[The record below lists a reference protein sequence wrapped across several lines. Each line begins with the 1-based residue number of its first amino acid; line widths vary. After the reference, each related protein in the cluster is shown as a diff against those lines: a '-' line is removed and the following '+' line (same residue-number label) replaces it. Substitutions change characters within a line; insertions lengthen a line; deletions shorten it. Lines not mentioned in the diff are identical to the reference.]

1 MWSSLLDKA
10 IKILLSIPVWGIL
23 GLTVSGPL
31 VPDETGQPDQ
41 ATWQLLQS
49 GEVINET
56 IRADESGGAAR
67 FQILMKTAVE
77 NIWDVIYSCENAFVY
92 IDGLRSCEVL
102 EDDGLT
108 TLTRQVVKTSWLV
121 PAQDFTFRTE
131 RQPFSRADFMRT
143 TGSPKV
149 MEGSWQFDQLPE
161 GVLVS
166 HEIRIKPFL
175 PVPRFLVRRLMRN
188 SMPEM
193 LMCMRSMA
201 GGSLTDVQ
209 KQQDAQSCPERKR

>member
-1 MWSSLLDKA
+1 MSKA
-10 IKILLSIPVWGIL
+10 IKIVFAITFWGSWGLLI
-23 GLTVSGPL
+23 SGSL
-31 VPDETGQPDQ
+31 HSEEFEQSAHDTQE
-41 ATWQLLQS
+41 LLQS
-49 GEVINET
+49 GEVLNET

-67 FQILMKTAVE
+67 FQILMDTDVE
-77 NIWDVIYSCENAFVY
+77 QIWGVIYSCDNAFVY
-92 IDGLRSCEVL
+92 LDGLRSCEVL
-102 EDDGLT
+102 EDDGLI

-131 RQPFSRADFMRT
+131 RKPFTRADFMRT

-149 MEGSWQFDQLPE
+149 MEGNWQFDQLPG

-175 PVPRFLVRRLMRN
+175 PVPRFLIRHLMRN

-193 LMCMRSMA
+193 LKCMRSMA
-201 GGSLTDVQ
+201 GGSLNDVQ
-209 KQQDAQSCPERKR
+209 QEIDAQSCPERKK